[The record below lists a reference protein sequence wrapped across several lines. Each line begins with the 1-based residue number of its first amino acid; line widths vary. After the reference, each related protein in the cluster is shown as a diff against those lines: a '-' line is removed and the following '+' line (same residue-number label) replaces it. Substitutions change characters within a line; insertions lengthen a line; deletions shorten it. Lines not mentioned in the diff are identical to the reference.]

1 MAEPRSEK
9 QVADEQQTAES
20 PNRER
25 LREQLEAVMGR
36 RGLRST
42 AQRRLILDR
51 LFEVGGHFTAD
62 DLIADVR
69 QADSSVGS
77 ATVYRTLR
85 MLVESGLLHEH
96 RFADHEGTRFELKLG
111 EEHHDH
117 LICLECGTI
126 REFEEPLIEQLQERI
141 AAQLGFTLESHTHQ
155 LYGYCK
161 DCSKARAKA

>member
-1 MAEPRSEK
+1 MSKETE
-9 QVADEQQTAES
+9 EQQSTRKRVRAE
-20 PNRER
+20 
-25 LREQLEAVMGR
+25 LEAVMAR

-69 QADSSVGS
+69 SADASVGS

-85 MLVESGLLHEH
+85 MLVDSGLLNEH
-96 RFADHEGTRFELKLG
+96 RFADHEGTRFELKLDDG
-111 EEHHDH
+111 HHDH

-126 REFEEPLIEQLQERI
+126 REFEEPLIEQLQDRV
-141 AAQLGFTLESHTHQ
+141 AKDLGFVLQSHTHQ
-155 LYGYCK
+155 LYGHCA
-161 DCSKARAKA
+161 DCRAKGADSKTVD